1 MLGMMTV
8 AVVALVLGFAL
19 LVFAAGLFWR
29 ASNQSQ
35 ARRPRPRTAGP
46 SAPSGPSG
54 GDGAPSVP
62 EPTSGWEDAA
72 ETAAPVDGEPAQES
86 LADTAA
92 DAVAD
97 PAEDPAPVT
106 GQGTAPE
113 TAQAGEPIPE
123 SRGTADTAQAEVA
136 ESAETPETY
145 SSGLFA
151 GRRTRRQWAH
161 SHGYEYAKEDRYLPG
176 EWPDSL
182 MALVRDDA
190 SAGSTTV
197 ARDLVSG
204 FTGGHQFHL
213 AEVNGITVV
222 ALRRE
227 VFSPVQV
234 HLSDGA
240 AMPAGMRHS
249 ELCDRPPYTGYSS
262 DNRALDRMLDSRVDA
277 ALHALAGAVSDI
289 AFSTTWVTMR
299 MSRRTDPPIWD
310 HVIFQG
316 RALVAASRVLPPRVT
331 SQELDM
337 TNADPTRPRVRG
349 TVDAAVGGH
358 DGHDGS
364 PQDEG
369 VAQRGHLRA
378 VPDAVAPDAAPA
390 DADDVPADDVATA
403 SAGESRP
410 RMERSATPVDFPTRS
425 EAQTMGDVS
434 DFPEHDR
441 IDGDGGD
448 GEAGGVDAIPAVG
461 EDPEH
466 SRRISGGGPRVIR
479 ASGQRSTIFGDETDT
494 DTETATAA
502 DTDAV
507 RTTSAEVDIIG
518 TVPGQGA
525 RGRHRAPSARHA
537 RRAGDPGE
545 GHDYPEVDA
554 EVVDPEDN

>member
-1 MLGMMTV
+1 MTV

-46 SAPSGPSG
+46 SAPSGPS
-54 GDGAPSVP
+54 AP
-62 EPTSGWEDAA
+62 ELTSRWEDAA
-72 ETAAPVDGEPAQES
+72 ETAAPVDGESVQDP
-86 LADTAA
+86 LPDAA
-92 DAVAD
+92 PDAVAVSAAVS
-97 PAEDPAPVT
+97 AEDA
-106 GQGTAPE
+106 APE

-123 SRGTADTAQAEVA
+123 SRGTTGAAGSADTAQAEVA

-277 ALHALAGAVSDI
+277 ALHALAGSVSDI

-358 DGHDGS
+358 DGHDGHDGS
-364 PQDEG
+364 PQDPDEG
-369 VAQRGHLRA
+369 ATQRGHLRA

-494 DTETATAA
+494 DTETATDA

>member
-1 MLGMMTV
+1 MLGMMSV
-8 AVVALVLGFAL
+8 AVVALVLGLAL

-29 ASNQSQ
+29 ASNPPQT
-35 ARRPRPRTAGP
+35 RRPRSTPG
-46 SAPSGPSG
+46 APQSPAG
-54 GDGAPSVP
+54 GDGPPAEP
-62 EPTSGWEDAA
+62 EPASRWEDAA
-72 ETAAPVDGEPAQES
+72 ETDAAADRESAQE
-86 LADTAA
+86 
-92 DAVAD
+92 
-97 PAEDPAPVT
+97 PV
-106 GQGTAPE
+106 QDTAPE
-113 TAQAGEPIPE
+113 PADETVGEPIPE
-123 SRGTADTAQAEVA
+123 SRSAADAVPADDVA
-136 ESAETPETY
+136 EPAEATETY
-145 SSGLFA
+145 ASGLFA
-151 GRRTRRQWAH
+151 GRRTRRQWAQ

-182 MALVRDDA
+182 MALIRDDA
-190 SAGSTTV
+190 AAGSTTIV

-277 ALHALAGAVSDI
+277 ALHALAGSVSDI
-289 AFSTTWVTMR
+289 AFSTTWVAMR

-310 HVIFQG
+310 HVIHQG

-349 TVDAAVGGH
+349 TVDAAVV
-358 DGHDGS
+358 DGHGEQGDSSQDPDG
-364 PQDEG
+364 G
-369 VAQRGHLRA
+369 ATQRGHLRA
-378 VPDAVAPDAAPA
+378 VPDAVAPEPGRGNIEDHGST
-390 DADDVPADDVATA
+390 DDVTALDD
-403 SAGESRP
+403 AGAPGVEESRP
-410 RMERSATPVDFPTRS
+410 RMERSATPVDFPTRF

-434 DFPEHDR
+434 GFPEY
-441 IDGDGGD
+441 GGD
-448 GEAGGVDAIPAVG
+448 DEAGGADAIPAVG

-466 SRRISGGGPRVIR
+466 SRTISGGGPRVIR
-479 ASGQRSTIFGDETDT
+479 ASGQRSTIFGDDEETDA
-494 DTETATAA
+494 DAGADVDAGEPADSAGTAA
-502 DTDAV
+502 PV

-518 TVPGQGA
+518 TVPGQGS

-537 RRAGDPGE
+537 RRPGE
-545 GHDYPEVDA
+545 PGEDSDYPEVDA